1 MAFIK
6 DDSEGSA
13 RLVEQIDRLVAAHRV
28 QGLRGFVVYI
38 AGPEIAGRLER
49 LAAERR
55 LTIPLTYL
63 PKGAD
68 DPALQKY
75 RVDLTASNTVIVY
88 TRKKAVY
95 VATNVTPEAFEPI
108 AQAAR
113 SIVAR
118 HE

>member
-1 MAFIK
+1 MAFIA
-6 DDSEGSA
+6 DDSEVSA
-13 RLVEQIDRLVAAHRV
+13 RVVEKIDRLVAAHRD

-38 AGPEIAGRLER
+38 AGPEIKGRLER

-63 PKGAD
+63 PKGRD
-68 DPALQKY
+68 DPALQRY
-75 RVDLTASNTVIVY
+75 RVDRAASNTVIVY
-88 TRKKAVY
+88 TRKKAVH
-95 VATNVTPEAFEPI
+95 VATNVTPETFEPI

-118 HE
+118 NE